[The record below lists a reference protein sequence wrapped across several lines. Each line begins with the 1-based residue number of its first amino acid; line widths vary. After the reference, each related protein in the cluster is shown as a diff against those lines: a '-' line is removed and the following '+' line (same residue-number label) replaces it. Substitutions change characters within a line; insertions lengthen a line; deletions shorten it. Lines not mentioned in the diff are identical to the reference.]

1 MGYRPTVFERESLAG
16 GVLAWGI
23 PDFRLPPAV
32 VRADVDYVRS
42 AGVEIRTGCSFGSDV
57 GLAELRAEGYAC
69 VFFALG
75 ASRGMELDVPGAR
88 LPGVLQ
94 GIDFLRDINLGRQ
107 TAIGRRVVVIGG
119 GNVAVDAAMAALRL
133 GGEQVTLACLEQ
145 LNEMPAYREEVEN
158 AVAEG
163 VEVRPGWGPRRIVGE
178 VLVEAVELVRCES
191 VFNDWGSFDPAFC
204 ESVTEVVEAD
214 RVIIAVGQRPD
225 AVDVPAEAWVF
236 SGGDFDGTGGTVT
249 DAMAAGRL
257 AAEAIDEYLS
267 GSADAGHDRLCD
279 RERRYS
285 PFVPM
290 RRPTAFQ
297 DVASLILPEG
307 SARPRTPLAP
317 AAERRRDF
325 SEITYGLDAAQVIAE
340 VSRCMKYDRDL
351 EAESSA
357 RLAQMGPAAFVLS
370 PQDDPERA

>member
-1 MGYRPTVFERESLAG
+1 M
-16 GVLAWGI
+16 LAWGI

-42 AGVEIRTGCSFGSDV
+42 AGVEIRTGYTFGSDV
-57 GLAELRAEGYAC
+57 GLAELRAEGYAS
-69 VFFALG
+69 VFLALG
-75 ASRGMELDVPGAR
+75 APRGIELAVPGAH

-94 GIDFLRDINLGRQ
+94 GIDFLRDVNLGR
-107 TAIGRRVVVIGG
+107 AVAVGRQVVVIGG
-119 GNVAVDAAMAALRL
+119 GNVAVDAAMAASRL
-133 GGEQVTLACLEQ
+133 GAVRVTLACLEQ
-145 LNEMPAYREEVEN
+145 LDKMPAYPEEVEN

-163 VEVRPGWGPRRIVGE
+163 IAVRPGWGPRRIVGE
-178 VLVEAVELVRCES
+178 ALVEAVELVRCES
-191 VFNDWGSFDPAFC
+191 VFDDWGSFDPVFC
-204 ESVTEVVEAD
+204 ENVTEVVEAD
-214 RVIIAVGQRPD
+214 RLIIAIGQRPD
-225 AVDVPAEAWVF
+225 EVDVPAEAWVF

-257 AAEAIDEYLS
+257 AAEAIDEHLS
-267 GSADAGHDRLCD
+267 GSADAGHGRLCD

-307 SARPRTPLAP
+307 SARPRTPSAP
-317 AAERRRDF
+317 ATERRRDF
-325 SEITYGLDAAQVIAE
+325 GEITEGLDAGQVLAE
-340 VSRCMKYDRDL
+340 AARCMKYDRDL